1 MNDLVPR
8 DFMET
13 SQQEM
18 SRWSWEQLVSTGMV
32 AREYKDLSQWILGKL
47 ALAVDTAYGDNAIG
61 KFASE
66 IGVNINTLQR
76 YRWVVKH
83 FPLVNVS
90 EPKALPFYAY
100 EELVTVEDPEYWMNK
115 AIEEDLPPFKLIQQ
129 VREHKRK
136 EKGLPPKPPHRCPK
150 CGHQY

>member
-18 SRWSWEQLVSTGMV
+18 ARWSLEQLVSTGMV

-83 FPLVNVS
+83 FPDVNVS

-100 EELVTVEDPEYWMNK
+100 EELVTVDHPEYWMNK
-115 AIEEDLPPFKLIQQ
+115 AVDEDLPPFVLIQEI
-129 VREHKRK
+129 REHKRK
-136 EKGLPPKPPHRCPK
+136 QKGLPSKPLHKCPE
-150 CGHQY
+150 CGYQY